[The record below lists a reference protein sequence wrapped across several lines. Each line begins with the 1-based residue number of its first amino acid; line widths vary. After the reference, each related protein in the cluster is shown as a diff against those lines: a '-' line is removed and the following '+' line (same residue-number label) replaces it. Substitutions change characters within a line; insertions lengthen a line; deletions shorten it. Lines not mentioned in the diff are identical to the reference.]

1 MRASAVYYGAG
12 MTDAHRIQVEGPIA
26 YPGGKDG
33 SFQASCIAGDWTS
46 DFGTEAEVRS
56 AGTQHAEAKNAL
68 ERVVARIDVDTVH
81 RLTLRIAVELTVA
94 RVEPAERVLACLNT
108 IRRDVGLE
116 HLDQEMLTPLRGL

>member
-1 MRASAVYYGAG
+1 MA
-12 MTDAHRIQVEGPIA
+12 DAHHILTEGPIA

-33 SFQASCIAGDWTS
+33 SFRSWCVAGDWTS
-46 DFGTEAEVRS
+46 DFGTEAEVRA
-56 AGTQHAEAKNAL
+56 AGTQHASAKNAL

-116 HLDQEMLTPLRGL
+116 HLDQEMLAPLRGL